1 MDTVVSELDK
11 LVHDED
17 FKMVTNKCNQV
28 KYFISKVNEL
38 VDLIAYIF
46 KFNWIHPMNKSKNRL
61 MDFKIIREII

>member
-38 VDLIAYIF
+38 VDLIACIF
-46 KFNWIHPMNKSKNRL
+46 KFN
-61 MDFKIIREII
+61 